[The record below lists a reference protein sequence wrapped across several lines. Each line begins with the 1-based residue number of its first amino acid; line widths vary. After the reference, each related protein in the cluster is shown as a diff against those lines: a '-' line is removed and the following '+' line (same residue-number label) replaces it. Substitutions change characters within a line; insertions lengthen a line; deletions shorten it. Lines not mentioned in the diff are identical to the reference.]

1 MENFKMV
8 EVKDAPRVELHNL
21 LGLTGCEI
29 SINGLPAK
37 AAVPFVHA
45 HKQNEEVYGVLGGKG
60 QLYID
65 GQVVDIKAGDWFVIR
80 PNGHRAIHA
89 SDDEGSNSSAF
100 RQRAEAC
107 RNLLPETPSS
117 SKKKPLVE
125 II

>member
-8 EVKDAPRVELHNL
+8 EVKDAPRVELHNQ

-29 SINGLPAK
+29 SINELPPK

-45 HKQNEEVYGVLGGKG
+45 HKQNEEVYGVLAARAK
-60 QLYID
+60 LYID

-80 PNGHRAIHA
+80 PTDIAPFMHLKMKAFNSFA
-89 SDDEGSNSSAF
+89 S

-107 RNLLPETPSS
+107 RNLPPETPSFL
-117 SKKKPLVE
+117 KKKLLG
-125 II
+125 

>member
-29 SINGLPAK
+29 SINELPAK

-65 GQVVDIKAGDWFVIR
+65 GQVDEGIKFICIQTKSGSLQEFTAGD
-80 PNGHRAIHA
+80 AIIL
-89 SDDEGSNSSAF
+89 E
-100 RQRAEAC
+100 EK
-107 RNLLPETPSS
+107 TPWL
-117 SKKKPLVE
+117 K
-125 II
+125 

>member
-8 EVKDAPRVELHNL
+8 EVKDAPRVELHNQ

-29 SINGLPAK
+29 SINELPPK

-89 SDDEGSNSSAF
+89 SEDEGIQF
-100 RQRAEAC
+100 ICIRQRAEAC
-107 RNLLPETPSS
+107 RNLPPETPSFL
-117 SKKKPLVE
+117 KKKLLG
-125 II
+125 

>member
-29 SINGLPAK
+29 SINELPAK

-65 GQVVDIKAGDWFVIR
+65 GQVVDWFVIR

-89 SDDEGSNSSAF
+89 SDDEGIKFICIQTKSGSLQEFTAGD
-100 RQRAEAC
+100 A
-107 RNLLPETPSS
+107 
-117 SKKKPLVE
+117 
-125 II
+125 IILEEKNPWLK

>member
-29 SINGLPAK
+29 SINELPAK

-65 GQVVDIKAGDWFVIR
+65 GQVVDIKAGDIALFM
-80 PNGHRAIHA
+80 PLTTKA
-89 SDDEGSNSSAF
+89 SNSSAF

-117 SKKKPLVE
+117 SKKKNLG
-125 II
+125 

>member
-29 SINGLPAK
+29 SINELPAK

-60 QLYID
+60 
-65 GQVVDIKAGDWFVIR
+65 IR
-80 PNGHRAIHA
+80 
-89 SDDEGSNSSAF
+89 NSLKGMTLPVLEKFSRSLTF
-100 RQRAEAC
+100 SRQNEAE
-107 RNLLPETPSS
+107 N
-117 SKKKPLVE
+117 SKESLSFPMT
-125 II
+125 

>member
-29 SINGLPAK
+29 SINELPAK

-65 GQVVDIKAGDWFVIR
+65 GQVVPTDIALFMPLTTKA
-80 PNGHRAIHA
+80 
-89 SDDEGSNSSAF
+89 SNSSAF

-117 SKKKPLVE
+117 SKKKPLG
-125 II
+125 

>member
-1 MENFKMV
+1 MV

-29 SINGLPAK
+29 SINELPAK

-80 PNGHRAIHA
+80 PNGRRRHQIHLH
-89 SDDEGSNSSAF
+89 SDKERKPAGIY
-100 RQRAEAC
+100 C
-107 RNLLPETPSS
+107 RRRHHPRRKN
-117 SKKKPLVE
+117 PLVE

>member
-29 SINGLPAK
+29 SINELPAK

-89 SDDEGSNSSAF
+89 SDDEGIKFICIQTKSGS
-100 RQRAEAC
+100 
-107 RNLLPETPSS
+107 LPETPSS
-117 SKKKPLVE
+117 SKKKPLG
-125 II
+125 

>member
-8 EVKDAPRVELHNL
+8 EVKDAPRVELHNQ

-29 SINGLPAK
+29 SINELPPK
-37 AAVPFVHA
+37 AAVPFV
-45 HKQNEEVYGVLGGKG
+45 QGGKG

-89 SDDEGSNSSAF
+89 SEDEGIQFICIQTKSGSLQEFTAGD
-100 RQRAEAC
+100 A
-107 RNLLPETPSS
+107 
-117 SKKKPLVE
+117 
-125 II
+125 IILEEKAPWLK

>member
-29 SINGLPAK
+29 SINELPAK

-80 PNGHRAIHA
+80 LNGHRTIHA
-89 SDDEGSNSSAF
+89 SDDEGIKFICIQTKSGSLREFTAGD
-100 RQRAEAC
+100 A
-107 RNLLPETPSS
+107 
-117 SKKKPLVE
+117 
-125 II
+125 IILEEKAPWLK

>member
-29 SINGLPAK
+29 SINELPAK

-80 PNGHRAIHA
+80 PNGHRAIHPSA
-89 SDDEGSNSSAF
+89 DEGLNSTSIQTKSER
-100 RQRAEAC
+100 RQE
-107 RNLLPETPSS
+107 LPARPALILEEKTPWL
-117 SKKKPLVE
+117 K
-125 II
+125 

>member
-1 MENFKMV
+1 M
-8 EVKDAPRVELHNL
+8 

-29 SINGLPAK
+29 SINELPAK

-45 HKQNEEVYGVLGGKG
+45 HKQNEEVGGKG

-89 SDDEGSNSSAF
+89 SDDEGIKFICIQTKSGSLQEFTAGD
-100 RQRAEAC
+100 AIILE
-107 RNLLPETPSS
+107 EKTPWL
-117 SKKKPLVE
+117 K
-125 II
+125 